1 MDKATA
7 PGSIL
12 VVDDTDDIR
21 RLLSIHLKMM
31 GHTITEA
38 HDGREALQLIYN
50 QPFDLILLD
59 IMMPHVSGL
68 AVLEVVKNDPALRH
82 IPIVVISAASDLASV
97 VRCIELGAE
106 DFLPKPYEAAVLY
119 ARVKTLLER
128 KRLRD
133 NEQEYLHIIEQER
146 ATSERLLLNILP
158 KPIADRLRQERR
170 LIVERLPAA
179 TVLFADIVDF
189 TALSTHL
196 AADELIEWLNDIFST
211 FDELANAYGLEKIKT
226 IGDAYMAAAG
236 LPTPRA
242 DHVEAAAVMALA
254 IRDMAVRMTTPRGDP
269 FLIRIG
275 LDTGPVVAG
284 VIGNT
289 KFSYDMW
296 GDTVNTASRME
307 SHGLPNRIQVTPAI
321 YENLRDRYQ
330 FEERGTITVKGKG
343 EMKTY
348 WLLDRLPTE
357 S

>member
-38 HDGREALQLIYN
+38 RDGREALQLIYD

-68 AVLEVVKNDPALRH
+68 AVLEVVKKDPALRH